1 MEMIFWGALFVAF
14 VIAEIATV
22 AYVSVWFAVASLVSF
37 VLALC
42 DVSLKVQ
49 FIVFVVT
56 SVAVFL
62 ITRPLVS
69 KLSKG
74 KIVPTNAD
82 ALIGKEGIVRI
93 EVDNLKS
100 QGRVYVNGLEWAA
113 KSEDGSI
120 IEKDEKVIICSIEGA
135 SLIIRKD

>member
-14 VIAEIATV
+14 VIAEIVTV

-113 KSEDGSI
+113 KSDDGSI

>member
-14 VIAEIATV
+14 VIAEIVTV

>member
-37 VLALC
+37 VLALF
-42 DVSLKVQ
+42 DVSLKIQ

-56 SVAVFL
+56 SLAVFL

-69 KLSKG
+69 KISKG

-113 KSEDGSI
+113 KSSDGSVI
-120 IEKDEKVIICSIEGA
+120 AKDEKIVICSIEGA
-135 SLIIRKD
+135 SLIIKKV

>member
-14 VIAEIATV
+14 VIAEIVTV

-37 VLALC
+37 ALALC

>member
-42 DVSLKVQ
+42 DVSLKIQ

-56 SVAVFL
+56 SLAVFL
-62 ITRPLVS
+62 ITRPLVK

-113 KSEDGSI
+113 RSSDGSI
-120 IEKDEKVIICSIEGA
+120 IETDEKVLICSIEGA
-135 SLIIRKD
+135 SLIVKKA

>member
-1 MEMIFWGALFVAF
+1 MEMIFWGALFIAF

-82 ALIGKEGIVRI
+82 ALIGKEGIVRV

-113 KSEDGSI
+113 KSFDGSV